1 MVESLVRSKEEHQS
15 CSRLNVKLFTP
26 FELVVIPG
34 LSRISEAIQLFLR
47 LAMSFADPFSSR
59 FEVFG
64 REHKHTVD
72 GINHQALEKLKR
84 LLDVGEGGDG
94 RVVLLRAPRAGFGK
108 TSVLQRL
115 AGEFKESHQFVRV
128 NLVGGR
134 TIDAAH
140 VLEYVLQA
148 LCEVLPGSST
158 LTKLDHL
165 ARRILALGLEPLV
178 SSGEVPCQDRE
189 GALLA
194 LREQPTETFD
204 FHHDRAVTAHWT
216 KSNFEILG
224 PRLAAELARVS
235 GASLREASY
244 WVELL
249 FRFATTAPDNVE
261 RARLLFETVFRSDLQ
276 NQSESAAEERLH
288 GLCCLFGTVTNLV
301 LIVDDTEGLSTSP
314 SDALALASF
323 LTNLSQCCPGTLVL
337 LSVNDDIWE
346 SAFVPLLPGGL
357 ADRLTEY
364 DVRLHPLN
372 DHEARAMVT
381 ERAGNRAAEV
391 FEKMD
396 WGSGDLYARRVLK
409 AASEAWEQLEHDTSS
424 PLEVVDEPGEG
435 HATLSD
441 EDEDLLDDL
450 SDLEAL
456 QGEEIEDDVR
466 PSPEGEPST
475 LVEDHTHPEETSKES
490 AVIDQVTAADSIE
503 SPSSISQGAKEPKV
517 EVEVFAKAEDLDGST
532 LSAGGELEAAGA
544 EAGEEREDA
553 DESSGEVAAEERLKP
568 AKLQSEEGAPSRES
582 QEVAPIAP
590 EWGNA
595 APVSRDSE
603 GPDLGAEALSET
615 EGSGSDRSTPA
626 ASPFSPGTPA
636 PGTIPS
642 PEENSTVASGEGA
655 STPGG
660 APEAAPTE
668 ANPFRAANNG
678 VLKSLFAREDRASDP
693 ESKEPIASRGEGNP
707 FLAEKPAHASAEGDK
722 LPTGNGSPK
731 VEAPGEEHPFVATGT
746 PRPGDEN
753 PFTGTFSERLA
764 SFSDEKGEGS
774 SIEEP
779 SSEITPN
786 AIESQPAA
794 DLPKD
799 PPLSLSSER
808 AAFAPSLESSFPPSS
823 LKVDAKEFASPPP
836 LDLNPSTP
844 PALDPELLCHVSEDL
859 SAPLQGDHSS
869 PPFGSATG
877 NDSPPNP
884 LEASEDEEFAEP
896 ASPFSSP
903 SRGAAGI
910 EKILGEGSSLFA
922 PLHPAGEDPLD
933 PGPLKPLL
941 ESESVEES
949 RTESAPSTFT
959 AGAPPAAPLT
969 EADTPFAAGSPPPPT
984 EVSSSEPPPLNPIAS
999 HPDESPFKPGFS
1011 SAFTPLGP
1019 PPATEGTESTAAL
1032 GENAFTAINSQTAPS
1047 ASPEVF
1053 GPPVGVHPPDSTLM
1067 PGEKKSAA
1075 SSADPPEPAVSSN
1088 GADEPFITKENE
1100 PTAPQAPE
1108 VPAPATSWTDPVD
1121 TPFKPVALAPNDDPA
1136 SSPFAKGEPVALT
1149 QRTELPPRM
1158 EIEAP
1163 GSDSPLDGL
1172 GSPFV
1177 AGPPPSLQGIPVSP
1191 PAAPADGGKTTFEAG
1206 ESSPFASVG
1215 GPPTERPVSLARIDP
1230 APPEPAIP
1238 PPISVISG
1246 GDSANQDKVDE
1257 LLRQFKERYGR
1268 K

>member
-1 MVESLVRSKEEHQS
+1 
-15 CSRLNVKLFTP
+15 
-26 FELVVIPG
+26 
-34 LSRISEAIQLFLR
+34 
-47 LAMSFADPFSSR
+47 MSFADPFSSR

-128 NLVGGR
+128 NLVSGR
-134 TIDAAH
+134 TTDAAH

-148 LCEVLPGSST
+148 LCEVLPGSNT

-288 GLCCLFGTVTNLV
+288 GLLSLFGTVTNLV

-323 LTNLSQCCPGTLVL
+323 LTNLSQCCSGTLVL

-346 SAFVPLLPGGL
+346 SAFLPFLPGGL

-364 DVRLHPLN
+364 DVRLLPLS
-372 DHEARAMVT
+372 DDEARAMVT

-396 WGSGDLYARRVLK
+396 WGSGNLYARRVLK

-424 PLEVVDEPGEG
+424 PLEVGDEPGED
-435 HATLSD
+435 HAALSD
-441 EDEDLLDDL
+441 EREDIFDELP
-450 SDLEAL
+450 DLEA
-456 QGEEIEDDVR
+456 
-466 PSPEGEPST
+466 PEGAGTEGAVPPSAEREPSA
-475 LVEDHTHPEETSKES
+475 LAEDHTHPEETSKES

-503 SPSSISQGAKEPKV
+503 SPSSIREGVKEPKV
-517 EVEVFAKAEDLDGST
+517 EVEALVEAEDLDGAT

-544 EAGEEREDA
+544 EAGEEREDP
-553 DESSGEVAAEERLKP
+553 DESSGEAAAEERSKP
-568 AKLQSEEGAPSRES
+568 AEFQTEEDAFSRES
-582 QEVAPIAP
+582 QEGAPFAP
-590 EWGNA
+590 VWGNA
-595 APVSRDSE
+595 TPFSQDSGGE
-603 GPDLGAEALSET
+603 ADLGGDALSET
-615 EGSGSDRSTPA
+615 EESGSDLPTPA
-626 ASPFSPGTPA
+626 ASPLSAGTPA
-636 PGTIPS
+636 PVTIPS
-642 PEENSTVASGEGA
+642 LEGNPTLARGEGA

-660 APEAAPTE
+660 APEVAPVE
-668 ANPFRAANNG
+668 ANPFHAADNG
-678 VLKSLFAREDRASDP
+678 VRKSIFAREDRASEP
-693 ESKEPIASRGEGNP
+693 ESKEPIASRERGNP
-707 FLAEKPAHASAEGDK
+707 FLAVKPSLASAEGDK
-722 LPTGNGSPK
+722 LPTGSGGPK
-731 VEAPGEEHPFVATGT
+731 VEASGEENPFVAIET

-753 PFTGTFSERLA
+753 PFTDPFAERLA
-764 SFSDEKGEGS
+764 SSLDEKGEGS

-779 SSEITPN
+779 SSEIIPN
-786 AIESQPAA
+786 AIESQPEPALA
-794 DLPKD
+794 ES
-799 PPLSLSSER
+799 PPLRLPSET
-808 AAFAPSLESSFPPSS
+808 AAFAPPLESSLLPSF
-823 LKVDAKEFASPPP
+823 LKEDAKEFAPPPP
-836 LDLNPSTP
+836 LDLNPSA
-844 PALDPELLCHVSEDL
+844 PAAIDLELLCHVSEDL
-859 SAPLQGDHSS
+859 SALLQGDQS
-869 PPFGSATG
+869 PPPLPSGTG
-877 NDSPPNP
+877 NDSSPSH
-884 LEASEDEEFAEP
+884 SEDKEFTEP
-896 ASPFSSP
+896 TSPFSSP
-903 SRGAAGI
+903 RRGAAGI
-910 EKILGEGSSLFA
+910 EKNLGEISSIFA

-933 PGPLKPLL
+933 PGTLKPLL
-941 ESESVEES
+941 ESESAEEP
-949 RTESAPSTFT
+949 TAESPPSAFT

-969 EADTPFAAGSPPPPT
+969 EADRPFAAGSPPPPT
-984 EVSSSEPPPLNPIAS
+984 EVPSPEPPPLNPVAS
-999 HPDESPFKPGFS
+999 HPAESPFRPGTS
-1011 SAFTPLGP
+1011 SAFTPVEP
-1019 PPATEGTESTAAL
+1019 PPGTEGTESTVAL
-1032 GENAFTAINSQTAPS
+1032 GENAFTAINPQTAPS

-1053 GPPVGVHPPDSTLM
+1053 DPPVGVHPPDSTLM

-1088 GADEPFITKENE
+1088 GAGDPFITKENE
-1100 PTAPQAPE
+1100 PTAPQAPA
-1108 VPAPATSWTDPVD
+1108 VPAPAASSVDPVD
-1121 TPFKPVALAPNDDPA
+1121 TPFKPVALAPNDDPV
-1136 SSPFAKGEPVALT
+1136 SSPFAKGEPVDLT
-1149 QRTELPPRM
+1149 QRTESPPRM

-1163 GSDSPLDGL
+1163 GSDSPLDGS
-1172 GSPFV
+1172 GSPFK
-1177 AGPPPSLQGIPVSP
+1177 AGPPPSFQGVPVST
-1191 PAAPADGGKTTFEAG
+1191 PAAPSGGEETTFEAG

-1215 GPPTERPVSLARIDP
+1215 GPPTERPGSLARIDP

-1238 PPISVISG
+1238 TPTPVT
-1246 GDSANQDKVDE
+1246 GDSADQDKVDE
-1257 LLRQFKERYGR
+1257 VLRQFKERYGR